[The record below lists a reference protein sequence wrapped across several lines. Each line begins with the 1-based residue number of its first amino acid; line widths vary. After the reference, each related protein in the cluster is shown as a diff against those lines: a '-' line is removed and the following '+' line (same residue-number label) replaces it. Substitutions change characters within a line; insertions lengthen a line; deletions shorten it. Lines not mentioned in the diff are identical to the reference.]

1 MTTMNNAEPQW
12 MKITTAAAIC
22 STTPQAIRNWI
33 KQGLL
38 KPAGT
43 GNKRRFITCESFK
56 KFMEKFG

>member
-1 MTTMNNAEPQW
+1 MKTMNNTEPQW

-43 GNKRRFITCESFK
+43 GSKRRFITCESFK

>member
-1 MTTMNNAEPQW
+1 MKTMNNAKPQW

-43 GNKRRFITCESFK
+43 GSKRRFITCESFK